1 MSTVECLGIVPNAH
15 LRSVDDPNLYTLIV
29 TIVDADG
36 KKIERIAEPQGL
48 RIVRLVDRHLEI
60 NGRHTFLNGVAWNEI
75 DPVLGRAITETERR
89 RQMTLMKKAGV
100 NCIRTAH
107 YPFGPDFLRLADEMG
122 FYVID
127 EIPFGSR
134 GATYLKRP
142 EYRSITGFKTS
153 CATRWGNV
161 KRG

>member
-1 MSTVECLGIVPNAH
+1 MSTVECRGIVPNAH
-15 LRSVDDPNLYTLIV
+15 LWSVDDPNLYTLIV